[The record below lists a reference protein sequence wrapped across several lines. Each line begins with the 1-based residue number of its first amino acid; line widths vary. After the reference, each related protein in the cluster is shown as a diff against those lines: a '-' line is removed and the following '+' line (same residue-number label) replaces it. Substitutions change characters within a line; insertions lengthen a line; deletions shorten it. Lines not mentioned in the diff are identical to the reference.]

1 MEAMK
6 PVITALRIQSL
17 LLLLVSCFL
26 TFPLSA
32 QNQLAALAGEGG
44 VLLHSPDGEV
54 LVSLNP
60 DQSLVPASLVKIPLA
75 QVALNSLGEDFRF
88 ETHFYRNE
96 TGDLLV
102 RGLGDPFLVSEE
114 IAAIAEVLSQRG
126 LAEVR
131 RLVMDDSAFEING
144 DLPLE
149 LNADDPYAARNSALA
164 VNFNT
169 VNLAWNASGTLISG
183 EEQTP
188 LTPLAREFGASLSAG
203 EPQRINLGSDPEDGL
218 RQAQQLFSYFL
229 TESGVTILDSEF
241 YQEAV
246 SNEWAVFYEHSS
258 SRSLREIL
266 TGMLRFSNNF
276 IANQLFLTLGAQ
288 NDVFP
293 ATKYYAREV
302 LQQQLSEIYGIGI
315 GSDTQSLLMLEGS
328 GLSRQQRS
336 TASGMMRILETFRP
350 YADLLPEINGALRKS
365 GTLTGVYNFSG
376 YIQGPDGLYPYV
388 ILTNQETNN
397 RDEILQILRD
407 AI

>member
-229 TESGVTILDSEF
+229 TESRDTIL
-241 YQEAV
+241 
-246 SNEWAVFYEHSS
+246 
-258 SRSLREIL
+258 
-266 TGMLRFSNNF
+266 
-276 IANQLFLTLGAQ
+276 
-288 NDVFP
+288 
-293 ATKYYAREV
+293 
-302 LQQQLSEIYGIGI
+302 
-315 GSDTQSLLMLEGS
+315 
-328 GLSRQQRS
+328 
-336 TASGMMRILETFRP
+336 
-350 YADLLPEINGALRKS
+350 
-365 GTLTGVYNFSG
+365 
-376 YIQGPDGLYPYV
+376 
-388 ILTNQETNN
+388 
-397 RDEILQILRD
+397 
-407 AI
+407 